1 MPNAWLNP
9 GMSHDGLGHVFP
21 FLTFEEAGEG
31 GHLGANIYGGS
42 LSLCQFVTKLKQEG
56 GA

>member
-31 GHLGANIYGGS
+31 GHSVVSLIVTIYP
-42 LSLCQFVTKLKQEG
+42 
-56 GA
+56 